1 MILIDWSGEI
11 LKCLIFDP
19 YCGASEQMILGALLG
34 CGADE
39 WRVKGAV
46 EGLSG
51 APLRVRDVRKDGMVI
66 KVAEIDDKDARG
78 VWPAFLTRNEA
89 ENKLFVAHEN
99 EPVRTDAIDI
109 VKAIFDAREKSGGS
123 PAISVG
129 SAAMILGICTAFD
142 SLGRPFVQS
151 TPVSIGGG
159 MVDTACGRLPV
170 PTQETMSALTGSK
183 LIVQGGPFEG
193 ELLTLEGAA
202 VLAYYVKA
210 SGRYYPENRPIV
222 TGYGQGYLELPV
234 PDLMRAVLCEVD
246 DALIG
251 DRIEL
256 LETNVDDVTGEVLGN
271 LIEELIEMGARDVS
285 IIPATMKKG
294 RSGQLIRVVC
304 KAEDGPALSRRM
316 MLETGT
322 LGIRVIPVKHR
333 HIAKRD
339 VKVINVCVD
348 NNAYGL
354 RFKVATDLNGHILDL
369 SVEFDDAKKV
379 ARELSIPLKTVIRKA
394 EAEAWLQYDD
404 SCTVPRTPEK
414 EDIK

>member
-1 MILIDWSGEI
+1 
-11 LKCLIFDP
+11 
-19 YCGASEQMILGALLG
+19 MILGALLG

-46 EGLSG
+46 EGFCS
-51 APLRVRDVRKDGMVI
+51 APLKVRDVRKDGMAI
-66 KVAEIDDKDARG
+66 KIAEIDEEHARG

-89 ENKLFVAHEN
+89 QSKLFVAHEN
-99 EPVRTDAIDI
+99 EPVRTDAISI
-109 VKAIFDAREKSGGS
+109 VNAIFDAREKTGGQ

-129 SAAMILGICTAFD
+129 SVAMIFGICAAYD
-142 SLGRPFVQS
+142 SLDRPFVQS
-151 TPVSIGGG
+151 TPAALGGG
-159 MVDTACGRLPV
+159 MIDTACGRMPI
-170 PTQETMSALTGSK
+170 PTPETMTILSSSR

-202 VLAYYVKA
+202 VLARLVKT
-210 SGRYYPENRPIV
+210 SGRYYPENRPLA

-256 LETNVDDVTGEVLGN
+256 LETNVDDVTGEVLGH

-304 KAEDGPALSRRM
+304 KAEDGAMLSRRI

-322 LGIRVIPVKHR
+322 LGIRVIPVRHR

-339 VKVINVCVD
+339 VKVITVCVNE
-348 NNAYGL
+348 NNYGM
-354 RFKVATDLNGHILDL
+354 RFKVATDLNGHILDM

-394 EAEAWLQYDD
+394 EAEAWLQHDE
-404 SCTVPRTPEK
+404 SCKK
-414 EDIK
+414 EHPTGDGAVF

>member
-1 MILIDWSGEI
+1 
-11 LKCLIFDP
+11 
-19 YCGASEQMILGALLG
+19 MILGALLG

-39 WRVKGAV
+39 WRVKAAV
-46 EGLSG
+46 EGFCN
-51 APLRVRDVRKDGMVI
+51 APLKVRDVRNDGMTI
-66 KVAEIDDKDARG
+66 KIAEIDDEHARG

-89 ENKLFVAHEN
+89 QSRLFVAHEN
-99 EPVRTDAIDI
+99 EPVRTDAIGI
-109 VKAIFDAREKSGGS
+109 VNTIFDAREKTGS
-123 PAISVG
+123 QPAISVG
-129 SAAMILGICTAFD
+129 SVAMVLGICTAYD

-151 TPVSIGGG
+151 TPASLGGG
-159 MVDTACGRLPV
+159 MIETSCGRMPV
-170 PTQETMSALTGSK
+170 PTPETMTILSSSK

-202 VLAYYVKA
+202 VLARMVKT
-210 SGRYYPENRPIV
+210 SGRYYPENRPV
-222 TGYGQGYLELPV
+222 ATGYGQGYLELPV
-234 PDLMRAVLCEVD
+234 PNLLRAVLCEVD

-271 LIEELIEMGARDVS
+271 LIEALIEMGARDVS

-339 VKVINVCVD
+339 VKVINVCVND
-348 NNAYGL
+348 NKYGM

-394 EAEAWLQYDD
+394 EAEAWLQYDE
-404 SCTVPRTPEK
+404 SCKK
-414 EDIK
+414 EETTGDGAVF

>member
-1 MILIDWSGEI
+1 
-11 LKCLIFDP
+11 LKCLILDP

-46 EGLSG
+46 EGFCND
-51 APLRVRDVRKDGMVI
+51 PLMVRDVRKDGMAI
-66 KVAEIDDKDARG
+66 KTAEIDEEHARG

-89 ENKLFVAHEN
+89 QNKLFIAHEN
-99 EPVRTDAIDI
+99 EPVRTDAIAI
-109 VKAIFDAREKSGGS
+109 VNAIFDAREKTGGQ

-129 SAAMILGICTAFD
+129 SAAMILGICAAYD
-142 SLGRPFVQS
+142 SLDRPFVQS
-151 TPVSIGGG
+151 TPASLGGG
-159 MVDTACGRLPV
+159 MIDTACGRMPV
-170 PTQETMSALTGSK
+170 PTPETMTILGSSK

-202 VLAYYVKA
+202 VLARLVKM
-210 SGRYYPENRPIV
+210 SGRYYPENRPV
-222 TGYGQGYLELPV
+222 ATGYGQGYLELPV
-234 PDLMRAVLCEVD
+234 PDLLRAVLCEVD

-304 KAEDGPALSRRM
+304 KAEDGPALSRRI
-316 MLETGT
+316 MLETGS
-322 LGIRVIPVKHR
+322 LGVRVIPVKHR
-333 HIAKRD
+333 HIAQRE

-348 NNAYGL
+348 ENTYPL
-354 RFKVATDLNGHILDL
+354 RFKVATDTNDHILDL
-369 SVEFDDAKKV
+369 SVEFDDARRV
-379 ARELSIPLKTVIRKA
+379 SRELSMPLKTVIRKT
-394 EAEAWLQYDD
+394 EAEAWLQYDQT
-404 SCTVPRTPEK
+404 CGKEK
-414 EDIK
+414 KT

>member
-1 MILIDWSGEI
+1 
-11 LKCLIFDP
+11 
-19 YCGASEQMILGALLG
+19 MILGALLS

-46 EGLSG
+46 EGICG
-51 APLRVRDVRKDGMVI
+51 APLKVRDLKKDGVSV
-66 KVAEIDDKDARG
+66 KAAEIDEQNARG
-78 VWPAFLTRNEA
+78 IWPAYMTRKEA
-89 ENKLFVAHEN
+89 LDKLFTAHEN
-99 EPVRTDAIDI
+99 EPVRTDAMNI
-109 VKAIFDAREKSGGS
+109 VRTIFDARERTEGDA
-123 PAISVG
+123 AISVG
-129 SAAMILGICTAFD
+129 SMGMILGICAAYD
-142 SLGRPFVQS
+142 SLGRPYVQS
-151 TPVSIGGG
+151 TPAALGGG
-159 MVDTACGRLPV
+159 MIDTACGRMPV
-170 PTQETMSALTGSK
+170 PTQETMRVLESSK
-183 LIVQGGPFEG
+183 LIVQGGPFDG
-193 ELLTLEGAA
+193 ELLTLEAA
-202 VLAYYVKA
+202 SVLAHYVKT
-210 SGRYYPENRPIV
+210 SSRYYPENRPV
-222 TGYGQGYLELPV
+222 ATGYGHGYLELPV
-234 PDLMRAVLCEVD
+234 PDLMRAVLCEID

-339 VKVINVCVD
+339 VKVINVRVD
-348 NNAYGL
+348 DNMYGL
-354 RFKVATDLNGHILDL
+354 RFKVATDMNGHILDL

-394 EAEAWLQYDD
+394 EAEAWLQYDEPGKQGKPAGNGA
-404 SCTVPRTPEK
+404 VF
-414 EDIK
+414 

>member
-1 MILIDWSGEI
+1 
-11 LKCLIFDP
+11 
-19 YCGASEQMILGALLG
+19 MILGALLG

-39 WRVKGAV
+39 WRVKAAV
-46 EGLSG
+46 EGFCD
-51 APLRVRDVRKDGMVI
+51 APLKVRDVRKDGMVI
-66 KVAEIDDKDARG
+66 KIAEIDEEHARG

-89 ENKLFVAHEN
+89 QNKLFVAHEN
-99 EPVRTDAIDI
+99 EPVRTDAIGI
-109 VKAIFDAREKSGGS
+109 VNAIFDAREETGGQ

-129 SAAMILGICTAFD
+129 SAAMVLGICTAYD
-142 SLGRPFVQS
+142 SLDRPFVQS
-151 TPVSIGGG
+151 TPASLGGG
-159 MVDTACGRLPV
+159 MIDTACGRMPV
-170 PTQETMSALTGSK
+170 PTPETMTILGGSK

-202 VLAYYVKA
+202 VLARMVKT
-210 SGRYYPENRPIV
+210 SGRYYPENRPV
-222 TGYGQGYLELPV
+222 ATGYGQGYLELPV
-234 PDLMRAVLCEVD
+234 PNLLRAVLCEVD

-271 LIEELIEMGARDVS
+271 LIEELIAMGARDVS

-304 KAEDGPALSRRM
+304 KAEDGPALSRRI

-339 VKVINVCVD
+339 VKVINVCVND
-348 NNAYGL
+348 NKYGM

-394 EAEAWLQYDD
+394 EAEAWLQYDE
-404 SCTVPRTPEK
+404 SCKNEETTGDGAVF
-414 EDIK
+414 

>member
-1 MILIDWSGEI
+1 M
-11 LKCLIFDP
+11 KCLIFDP

-46 EGLSG
+46 EGVCG
-51 APLRVRDVRKDGMVI
+51 APLKVRDAREDGLPV
-66 KVAEIDDKDARG
+66 KVAEIDDQHARG
-78 VWPAFLTRNEA
+78 VWPAFLARDEA
-89 ENKLFVAHEN
+89 LNKLFVAHEN
-99 EPVRTDAIDI
+99 EPVRTDAMDI
-109 VKAIFDAREKSGGS
+109 VRMILDAREKADGE

-129 SAAMILGICTAFD
+129 SLGMILGICAAYD

-151 TPVSIGGG
+151 TPAALGGG
-159 MVDTACGRLPV
+159 MIDTACGRMPV
-170 PTQETMSALTGSK
+170 PTQGTMTVLNGSK
-183 LIVQGGPFEG
+183 LIVQGGPFDG

-202 VLAYYVKA
+202 VLARYTGT
-210 SGRYYPENRPIV
+210 SSRYYPENRPV
-222 TGYGQGYLELPV
+222 ATGYGQGYRELPV
-234 PDLMRAVLCEVD
+234 PDLLRAVLCEVD
-246 DALIG
+246 EALIG

-339 VKVINVCVD
+339 IKVFPVCIED
-348 NNAYGL
+348 NSYSL
-354 RFKVATDLNGHILDL
+354 RFKVATDLDGRILDL

-394 EAEAWLQYDD
+394 EAEAWLQYDET
-404 SCTVPRTPEK
+404 CAKAPRPSLK
-414 EDIK
+414 V

>member
-1 MILIDWSGEI
+1 VHYLARLIIIDWSGDI
-11 LKCLIFDP
+11 LKCLILDP
-19 YCGASEQMILGALLG
+19 YCGASEQMIIGALLG

-46 EGLSG
+46 EGLCG
-51 APLRVRDVRKDGMVI
+51 APLKVRDLKKDGLAI
-66 KVAEIDDKDARG
+66 KVAEIDEKNARG
-78 VWPAFLTRNEA
+78 IWPAFMTRKEA
-89 ENKLFVAHEN
+89 LDRLFIAHEN
-99 EPVRTDAIDI
+99 EPVRTDAMDI
-109 VKAIFDAREKSGGS
+109 VRAIFDAREKAGGE
-123 PAISVG
+123 PAISTG
-129 SAAMILGICTAFD
+129 SMGMILGICAAYD
-142 SLGRPFVQS
+142 SLGRPSVQA
-151 TPVSIGGG
+151 TPAALGGG
-159 MVDTACGRLPV
+159 MIDTSCGRMPV
-170 PTQETMSALTGSK
+170 PTPATMTVLAGSK

-202 VLAYYVKA
+202 MLAHFVKT
-210 SGRYYPENRPIV
+210 SSRYYPENRPLA
-222 TGYGQGYLELPV
+222 TGYGLGYLELPV

-256 LETNVDDVTGEVLGN
+256 LETNVDDVTGEVLGH

-339 VKVINVCVD
+339 VRVINVCVD
-348 NNAYGL
+348 DNTYGL
-354 RFKVATDLNGHILDL
+354 RFKVATDVNGHILDL

-379 ARELSIPLKTVIRKA
+379 ARELSIPLKTVIRKT

-404 SCTVPRTPEK
+404 SCKKPEGP
-414 EDIK
+414 

>member
-1 MILIDWSGEI
+1 MNI
-11 LKCLIFDP
+11 
-19 YCGASEQMILGALLG
+19 
-34 CGADE
+34 
-39 WRVKGAV
+39 
-46 EGLSG
+46 
-51 APLRVRDVRKDGMVI
+51 VR
-66 KVAEIDDKDARG
+66 
-78 VWPAFLTRNEA
+78 
-89 ENKLFVAHEN
+89 
-99 EPVRTDAIDI
+99 
-109 VKAIFDAREKSGGS
+109 AIFDAREKVVSK
-123 PAISVG
+123 PAISTG
-129 SAAMILGICTAFD
+129 SMGMILGICTAYD
-142 SLGRPFVQS
+142 SLGRPYVQS
-151 TPVSIGGG
+151 TPAAIGGG
-159 MVDTACGRLPV
+159 MIDTACGRMPV
-170 PTQETMSALTGSK
+170 PTPETMAILGGSK
-183 LIVQGGPFEG
+183 LIVQGGPFAG

-202 VLAYYVKA
+202 VLAQFVRM
-210 SGRYYPENRPIV
+210 SSRYYPENRPIA

-234 PDLMRAVLCEVD
+234 PDLLRAVLCEVD

-271 LIEELIEMGARDVS
+271 LIDELIEMGARDVS

-333 HIAKRD
+333 HIARRE
-339 VKVINVCVD
+339 VKVLNVCVND
-348 NNAYGL
+348 NVYGM

-394 EAEAWLQYDD
+394 EAEAWRQYDE
-404 SCTVPRTPEK
+404 SCKNPLSLEK
-414 EDIK
+414 